1 MTTAPDADDV
11 FIAALEREAASAPP
25 EVPAPP
31 RLAPSADP
39 EAPHGRAED
48 GTANAPYGLNKKTG
62 RPNLK
67 AAGPGRGGRKAD
79 APRTTTMIPAADP
92 KKTAAG
98 VTDYRADLAGLGQTV
113 WMAGAMLPPARPYA
127 ALWMEALPGLV
138 ESWNVAAQKNGT
150 VRGYVEKLAG
160 DGSYAWVIG
169 VTVATLPFVVGCAKL
184 SRKEKDPVKAQAQ
197 DELKAALKSRTE
209 DEFAAY
215 VQSQMGVSEVAA
227 QQAA

>member
-1 MTTAPDADDV
+1 VADAPDVDDV
-11 FIAALEREAASAPP
+11 FTAALEREAASAPP

-39 EAPHGRAED
+39 DAPHGRAED
-48 GTANAPYGLNKKTG
+48 GTPNAPFGLNKKTG

-79 APRTTTMIPAADP
+79 APRTTTMVPADP

-127 ALWMEALPGLV
+127 ALWMEALPGLI
-138 ESWNVAAQKNGT
+138 ESWNTAAQKNGT

-184 SRKEKDPVKAQAQ
+184 SRKEKDPVKAKAQ

-215 VQSQMGVSEVAA
+215 VQSQMGVAEVAA